1 MNTLNTKNTT
11 NTLYTSDTPAPANQD
26 GETLSA
32 RTLYCNR
39 IYTSRAEGAFCF
51 SVFSM
56 PLYPIKCEFSSV
68 LCIPDSFA
76 FIVSFLPC
84 LSDFCCDIPFV
95 VSCVLPRPRSTM
107 SNTSTYHPS
116 LDDPN
121 VFVLYR
127 YHPTRAGAIIFI
139 IAFSLATALHGYQIV
154 SHRTWYFLPLLVGGI
169 CKPPPVFTYL
179 PPPPPSPCAI
189 IIIFKKIFG
198 TDHGWRG

>member
-1 MNTLNTKNTT
+1 
-11 NTLYTSDTPAPANQD
+11 
-26 GETLSA
+26 
-32 RTLYCNR
+32 
-39 IYTSRAEGAFCF
+39 
-51 SVFSM
+51 
-56 PLYPIKCEFSSV
+56 
-68 LCIPDSFA
+68 
-76 FIVSFLPC
+76 
-84 LSDFCCDIPFV
+84 
-95 VSCVLPRPRSTM
+95 M

-179 PPPPPSPCAI
+179 PPPPLLPVPLSS
-189 IIIFKKIFG
+189 FLRRYLELT
-198 TDHGWRG
+198 TDGVDEL